1 MKLMMNP
8 SSRRKFLVSLHAEYM
23 SFNYNLELER
33 IRMMVCLDDTIQSF
47 RRSFVKR
54 KKKKRKRKK
63 EKKERKEKRASY
75 GYLFSLR
82 L

>member
-33 IRMMVCLDDTIQSF
+33 IDQGALCENSQIININIKPEKNGGPL
-47 RRSFVKR
+47 VK
-54 KKKKRKRKK
+54 
-63 EKKERKEKRASY
+63 
-75 GYLFSLR
+75 
-82 L
+82 